1 LRFFKGNSSPD
12 NKFTPQLHVNAFYD
26 LILAKKS
33 RKNARSHCVSMRAKC
48 KFVANNEYVI
58 PLANAT

>member
-12 NKFTPQLHVNAFYD
+12 NKFTPQLLYD